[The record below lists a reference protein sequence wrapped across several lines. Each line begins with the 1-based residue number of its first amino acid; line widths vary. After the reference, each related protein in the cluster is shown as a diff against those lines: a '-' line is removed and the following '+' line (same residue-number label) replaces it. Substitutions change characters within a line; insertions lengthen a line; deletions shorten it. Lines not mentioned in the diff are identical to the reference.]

1 MFLGLEWYWWMVI
14 LAALIL
20 SIPFKVKFM
29 KWWGRRKQEG
39 KKGRYGKWGDDE

>member
-1 MFLGLEWYWWMVI
+1 MFSGLEWYWWMVI

-29 KWWGRRKQEG
+29 NGGAGGSRKG
-39 KKGRYGKWGDDE
+39 KRGGMEMGG